1 MRAMKILHAALFVA
15 AAATLASPAL
25 AKGPD
30 TLAVREGLTVEQL
43 DAEGQICMREAKNA
57 ERRRPHGTTPGGIAA
72 AAAAATVT
80 GWTDIER
87 FVKVH
92 NACLEGFGYRL
103 VRLTPEE
110 RREFG
115 RAKGKAARLAY
126 IVEFSRR
133 ALAEGR

>member
-1 MRAMKILHAALFVA
+1 MKTFHFALFLIAMA
-15 AAATLASPAL
+15 AMASPAL

-30 TLAVREGLTVEQL
+30 TLAVREGLTAEHL
-43 DAEGQICMREAKNA
+43 DADGRICVKEAKNA
-57 ERRRPHGTTPGGIAA
+57 ERRRPHGQTPGGIAA

-92 NACLEGFGYRL
+92 NACLAGFGYRL
-103 VRLTPEE
+103 VELTPEE
-110 RREFG
+110 RKEFG

-133 ALAEGR
+133 AIAEGRQ